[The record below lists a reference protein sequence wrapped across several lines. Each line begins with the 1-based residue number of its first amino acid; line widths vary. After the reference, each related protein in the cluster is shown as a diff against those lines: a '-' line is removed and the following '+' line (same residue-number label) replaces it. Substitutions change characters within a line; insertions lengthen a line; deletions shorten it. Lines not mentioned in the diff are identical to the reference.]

1 MKVQD
6 LTTRQ
11 IREWHRLISQEVS
24 VYSANKALMILKAGL
39 PPEKWSSLMYG
50 LRAFEALG
58 IGGPYP
64 ALVFSGLFTLRLRR
78 RDCLK
83 KTFCRRFVA
92 KSHLKTALVVFDPP
106 SINQVL
112 CLGQSF
118 EPVDI

>member
-11 IREWHRLISQEVS
+11 IRECHRLISQEVS

-78 RDCLK
+78 RDCLQK
-83 KTFCRRFVA
+83 IFCWRFVA
-92 KSHLKTALVVFDPP
+92 RSHVRTALIIIDPP
-106 SINQVL
+106 SLN
-112 CLGQSF
+112 
-118 EPVDI
+118 